1 MSRQKKQLKRKAE
14 KELKRKEVRKESFK
28 RKQERIARNK
38 NIKSVMQRKLSLL
51 AMVSKA
57 KDDEIKNGNNPT
69 TLKVPLQQFGF
80 WEELLQSDGKIQGLD
95 LSSWD
100 IDDMECIEING
111 YDIYN
116 DVVVM

>member
-1 MSRQKKQLKRKAE
+1 MSRQKKKLEKRAE
-14 KELKRKEVRKESFK
+14 KELKRKEVRKESYK
-28 RKQERIARNK
+28 RKQERIERKNK
-38 NIKSVMQRKLSLL
+38 IKSVMQRKLSLL

-57 KDDEIKNGNNPT
+57 KDDEIKNGGNPT
-69 TLKVPLQQFGF
+69 KLKVPLQQLGF
-80 WEELLQSDGKIQGLD
+80 WEELLQADGKIQGLE

-100 IDDMECIEING
+100 IDDMEIIELDG